1 MDAFLSIVFALTVVD
16 WVFIGIYLL
25 CIPFV
30 IWFYIDLL
38 AGTGKV
44 TGMDYFMF
52 IVVILMGPLA
62 LLSFLI
68 ANIVVRGGAIKQTV
82 LLKVSGTDIGKKI
95 IVWNITRKLKKT
107 NTKWVNPLER
117 AVQKRHKVLMGR
129 KHGKRNP

>member
-1 MDAFLSIVFALTVVD
+1 MDAFLSIVFSLTVVD

-44 TGMDYFMF
+44 SGMDYFMF
-52 IVVILMGPLA
+52 VVVILMGPLA

-68 ANIVVRGGAIKQTV
+68 ANIVVRGGAIKQAI
-82 LLKVSGTDIGKKI
+82 LLKVSATSVGKKI
-95 IVWNITRKLKKT
+95 IIWNILRKLKKG

-117 AVQKRHKVLMGR
+117 AVQKRHKVLLER